1 MRLYGQLTKEQEA
14 LVESKMKRAMRNK
27 ANEETRRTVTAER
40 KPAGQ
45 IRLRDKYE
53 QGSHQMFLAN
63 RFRSSETSKQIERE
77 SREARDRK
85 DRERKAKINSSELKN
100 HKTEYFKSTIAGA
113 LGSYMPHN

>member
-63 RFRSSETSKQIERE
+63 RKCRF
-77 SREARDRK
+77 
-85 DRERKAKINSSELKN
+85 L
-100 HKTEYFKSTIAGA
+100 
-113 LGSYMPHN
+113 